1 MSFFKNLR
9 LKVKLYGSF
18 TFIILLILISSAI
31 SITSLRSSTKVA
43 GDVGYFVETQYSI
56 VVACSDDT
64 ERLSNDIASYLRPNN
79 QTRELA
85 EQIDKDIIKLQSD
98 IKNLLKIFN
107 TERAKIIEEKTNT
120 VVGMY
125 REIIKPLVDNNLP
138 YDALSY
144 YLESVQPIFSE
155 LSDLYQN
162 SSARILNDIQTRV
175 FSLEET
181 AGLIAIIVMT
191 IASIIFSII
200 VATWVSKYINSQVG
214 FLCNVANTISK
225 NDFDVHIG
233 NYTKDEFGA
242 LANAMRNMRDDL
254 SNTIRHVISEANNL
268 SKELDS
274 MNTLSDKVVSSS
286 KRAESQAITVAA
298 ASDEM
303 VSTTAEIA
311 RNCESAASLSQ
322 EAKRVANDG
331 MNLVRISV
339 AEIKEQSLRTQED
352 GDKIQAL
359 AEQTQQIG
367 SIVGTIDEIA
377 AQTNLLALN
386 AAIEAARAG
395 DAGRGFAVVADE
407 VRALASRTTKSTQEI
422 SAMVS
427 QIQNDAKEATQSMS
441 ESVDKMN
448 QVATKA
454 SDLEN
459 TLNEIL
465 EQVNNVNN
473 QITHIATAAEEQT
486 TATSEIS
493 SNMQNIT
500 QGTQDIAKLSDDA
513 IAKSN
518 TSISAINLLLQDL
531 SRFKLRQ
538 AR

>member
-64 ERLSNDIASYLRPNN
+64 ERLSTDILSYLRPNN

-98 IKNLLKIFN
+98 IKNLVKIFN

-120 VVGMY
+120 IASMY

-162 SSARILNDIQTRV
+162 SSARILNDIKTRV

-407 VRALASRTTKSTQEI
+407 VRALASRTSQSTQEI
-422 SAMVS
+422 STMVTN
-427 QIQNDAKEATQSMS
+427 IQTEAKIAADAITQSVSSMT
-441 ESVDKMN
+441 SVAQEAKSVVSILDEITEHVN
-448 QVATKA
+448 GV
-454 SDLEN
+454 N
-459 TLNEIL
+459 T
-465 EQVNNVNN
+465 
-473 QITHIATAAEEQT
+473 QITQIATAAEEQT
-486 TATSEIS
+486 AATAEIS
-493 SNMQNIT
+493 NNMQSIT
-500 QGTQDIAKLSDDA
+500 NATQEIS
-513 IAKSN
+513 KSAQ
-518 TSISAINLLLQDL
+518 TTHSSINEIKDELDSLRNELNF
-531 SRFKLRQ
+531 FKV
-538 AR
+538 